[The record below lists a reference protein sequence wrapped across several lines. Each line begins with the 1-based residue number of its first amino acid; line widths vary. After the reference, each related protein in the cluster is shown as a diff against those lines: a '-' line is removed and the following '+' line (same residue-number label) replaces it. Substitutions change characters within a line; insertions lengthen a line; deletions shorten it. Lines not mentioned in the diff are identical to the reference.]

1 MGDVGR
7 FRFLGWVITR
17 DSFRGKWEVI
27 QPAKEGKLEVSYR
40 WFRTSKDS
48 EDSGGWL
55 IQMQGLEEACTHT
68 VQYMGL
74 QQAKGVERSNEAIE

>member
-1 MGDVGR
+1 MFKRSPFTVY
-7 FRFLGWVITR
+7 FALIPLAV
-17 DSFRGKWEVI
+17 
-27 QPAKEGKLEVSYR
+27 
-40 WFRTSKDS
+40 
-48 EDSGGWL
+48 